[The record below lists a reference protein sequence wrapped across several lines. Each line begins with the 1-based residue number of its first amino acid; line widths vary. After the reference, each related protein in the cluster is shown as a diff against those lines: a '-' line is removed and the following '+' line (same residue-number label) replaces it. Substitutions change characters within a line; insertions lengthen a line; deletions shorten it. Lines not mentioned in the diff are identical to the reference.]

1 MLTVLACVALVLGT
15 AWLLVLYPSFRKAC
29 AIVLGVAIAIPVLVY
44 GIAEIIAF
52 EQQHQQAVQ
61 APTYSDPARQ
71 TNPAVAPTP
80 PCVPGGVFNYEIPE
94 CQEYQAEHH

>member
-1 MLTVLACVALVLGT
+1 VAAGALS
-15 AWLLVLYPSFRKAC
+15 SFRKAC

-52 EQQHQQAVQ
+52 EQRHQQAVQ
-61 APTYSDPARQ
+61 TRTHSDPARQ
-71 TNPAVAPTP
+71 TSSAVTPTSA
-80 PCVPGGVFNYEIPE
+80 CVPGSAFNYEIPE